1 MAINYN
7 NAFSAENTIACR
19 NNGNSDFRAN
29 GKNGGAYVG
38 KAVETITTTICE
50 AEGFSLQMVESIGT
64 KYQIIWDGELLNRYP
79 SLKEAEAFFIDF
91 TGMTKAKYNKV
102 KAKFAA

>member
-7 NAFSAENTIACR
+7 SAFSAENTFACR
-19 NNGNSDFRAN
+19 HT
-29 GKNGGAYVG
+29 GKDIEATGKTGGAYVG

-50 AEGFSLQMVESIGT
+50 TEGFSLQKVESMGV

-79 SLKEAEAFFIDF
+79 SLKDAEAFFIDF
-91 TGMTKAKYNKV
+91 TGMTKAKYAKA

>member
-7 NAFSAENTIACR
+7 STFSAENTIACR
-19 NNGNSDFRAN
+19 HTGRDIEAT

-38 KAVETITTTICE
+38 KAVETTITTICE
-50 AEGFSLQMVESIGT
+50 AEGFSLQKVESVGV

-79 SLKEAEAFFIDF
+79 SLKDAEAFFIDF
-91 TGMTKAKYNKV
+91 TGMTKAKYTKA

>member
-7 NAFSAENTIACR
+7 STFSAENTLACR
-19 NNGNSDFRAN
+19 NNGTEIEARGRNN
-29 GKNGGAYVG
+29 GAYVG
-38 KAVETITTTICE
+38 KAVETTTTTICE
-50 AEGFSLQMVESIGT
+50 AEGFSLQKVESVGV

-79 SLKEAEAFFIDF
+79 SLKDADAFFIDF
-91 TGMTKAKYNKV
+91 TGMTKAKYAKA